1 MANTDTNINNNSI
14 STPTGE
20 VSAITVKLSKLT
32 EGVGMVFAGVLTMLE
47 ALDTSSAQKLVE
59 RFSGAATAI
68 EGETDGRESAGHDT
82 EVPEDRTADD
92 PVSDEMSVPGAESN
106 REKEKAE
113 ASASGVTQD
122 DITKIIVQ
130 KIKQKRSNNEKIGQL
145 LKTYGAAKVS
155 ELPASKYEAFIT
167 DLSAI

>member
-1 MANTDTNINNNSI
+1 MSNTDTNANNGI

-59 RFSGAATAI
+59 RFSGADTAI
-68 EGETDGRESAGHDT
+68 EGETNGREPMNHDT
-82 EVPEDRTADD
+82 EAAEDKTADD
-92 PVSDEMSVPGAESN
+92 PAPDETSVPDAEPTQA
-106 REKEKAE
+106 EEKAE
-113 ASASGVTQD
+113 ASASSVTQD